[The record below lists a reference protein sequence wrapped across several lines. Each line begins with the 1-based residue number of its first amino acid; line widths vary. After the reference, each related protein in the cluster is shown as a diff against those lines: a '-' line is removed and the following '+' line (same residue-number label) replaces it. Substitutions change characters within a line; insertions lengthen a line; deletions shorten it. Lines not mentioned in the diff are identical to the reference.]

1 MGVAKRQR
9 LNDTARDKMVC
20 HWQTGTH
27 VTGATSRWYVLSPAS
42 GQLLHTVIYDQLARQ
57 CRSARQSRMPCLS
70 MLLLVTNAVAWNKLS
85 LAYFKSV
92 ITACTW
98 HGASN
103 AIKTKQSGQ
112 PSTSIPLSPLPFPPP
127 THLIFFC
134 ISSHPLHTPLQ
145 HKERKHSPIQSPQH
159 AMSAETLGADPQS
172 TMLEAEHYCC
182 TDFFEAKSSGATP
195 SSISTG
201 TSTSGDCHIS
211 LGSVILPLLAAPS
224 LTRCVGVL
232 AHGARPAS
240 RREGPVPLLLLP
252 V

>member
-1 MGVAKRQR
+1 
-9 LNDTARDKMVC
+9 MVC

-127 THLIFFC
+127 PILSSFASLLILSTHPFNTRKGNILQSKALSMPCRPKHWGRIHSQQCSKRSITVAQTSSRQNRLERRHHQSAPAPAPAVIVIF
-134 ISSHPLHTPLQ
+134 PW
-145 HKERKHSPIQSPQH
+145 
-159 AMSAETLGADPQS
+159 
-172 TMLEAEHYCC
+172 
-182 TDFFEAKSSGATP
+182 
-195 SSISTG
+195 
-201 TSTSGDCHIS
+201 
-211 LGSVILPLLAAPS
+211 AP
-224 LTRCVGVL
+224 
-232 AHGARPAS
+232 
-240 RREGPVPLLLLP
+240 
-252 V
+252 